1 MLHGYLIKSWVKH
14 LDTKQKINRKV
25 SVAPMMDCT
34 DRHDRFFLRLMSKNV
49 MLYTEMVATKSAI
62 HGDRNKILS
71 FSPEEKP
78 LALQV
83 GGSDKNELAEVAKI
97 AEDMGYDEININLGC
112 PSKKVQKNKFGAC
125 LMKEP
130 DLVAECIHSMV
141 KVCKIPVTAKTR
153 IGFDDVEDFE
163 YLNNFVHKL
172 RDVGTKTFI
181 LHARK
186 AMLSGLSPKQNLSIP
201 KLNYNMVY
209 EIKKANPDLEII
221 INGGITKVSEINN
234 HMKFCDGVMIGRS
247 IYQNPYSLVE
257 IEKEIFKTNDNPSRE
272 EVVKKLLEYLDDEV
286 KKGTKVNH
294 IMRHTVG
301 LYHGQV
307 GSKEWK
313 RYLSDNMM
321 ARDSDFQKAKHI
333 MTIVQNNE
341 KANQVSS

>member
-1 MLHGYLIKSWVKH
+1 
-14 LDTKQKINRKV
+14 
-25 SVAPMMDCT
+25 MMDCT
-34 DRHDRFFLRLMSKNV
+34 DRHDRFFLRLLSKNV
-49 MLYTEMVATKSAI
+49 MLYSEMVATKSAI
-62 HGDRNKILS
+62 YGDRKKILS
-71 FSPEEKP
+71 FSEEEKP

-83 GGSDKNELAEVAKI
+83 GGSDKKELAEVAKI

-130 DLVAECIHSMV
+130 DLVAECVNSMV
-141 KVCKIPVTAKTR
+141 SNCNIPVTAKTR
-153 IGFDDVEDFE
+153 IGFDETEDFD
-163 YLNNFVHKL
+163 YLNNFINKMKVA
-172 RDVGTKTFI
+172 GTKTFI

-186 AMLSGLSPKQNLSIP
+186 AILSGLTPKQNLNIP

-209 EIKKANPDLEII
+209 DIKKENQNLEII
-221 INGGITKVSEINN
+221 INGGISKIDEINN
-234 HMKFCDGVMIGRS
+234 HLKFCDGVMIGRS

-257 IEKEIFKTNDNPSRE
+257 IEKEIFKTKENPTRE
-272 EVVKKLLEYLDDEV
+272 HVAEKLLEYLNKEV
-286 KKGTKVNH
+286 KLGTKVNH

-301 LYHGQV
+301 LYHGQI

-341 KANQVSS
+341 KANQVNS